1 MTPIQAFAILIAA
14 IESGGNAMRTFGLIT
29 KIGPLSRAKLVKG
42 STSTIPFRTEVQL
55 ADGPALLE
63 LTPSA
68 AAELLRDLEIHFRSR
83 VQPPPPPSPR

>member
-1 MTPIQAFAILIAA
+1 
-14 IESGGNAMRTFGLIT
+14 MRTLGLIT

-42 STSTIPFRTEVQL
+42 PTSTIPFRTEVQL

-63 LTPSA
+63 LMPSA

-83 VQPPPPPSPR
+83 AVAPPPPR